1 MYLYCGMSDILDGLL
16 ARILKQESDLGAK
29 LDSIADMA
37 FVFSVLIAIVPA
49 VAIPMWLWICVVI
62 IASIRMAAY
71 LIGYKKYHVF
81 SACHTYANKATGG
94 LLFCAPV
101 FVYWLGITPAGI
113 ILCLFAALSSCEEL
127 LIAVLSKE
135 LNRNRKSLFKQ

>member
-1 MYLYCGMSDILDGLL
+1 MSDILDGLL

-94 LLFCAPV
+94 
-101 FVYWLGITPAGI
+101 II
-113 ILCLFAALSSCEEL
+113 ILRTGFRLLVRNNTCGNYTLSFRRTVL
-127 LIAVLSKE
+127 LRGATHRGAVKRIE
-135 LNRNRKSLFKQ
+135 P